1 MPATVTVDGVTYK
14 VTAIANNAFA
24 GNKKITKVTIGKYVK
39 TIGKKA
45 FQGCSALK
53 NMVVK
58 TNNLKTVGKNALK
71 GTNKKLFIK
80 VPSKKLKNYKK
91 YFKGKG
97 NKKVKVKK

>member
-1 MPATVTVDGVTYK
+1 
-14 VTAIANNAFA
+14 
-24 GNKKITKVTIGKYVK
+24 
-39 TIGKKA
+39 
-45 FQGCSALK
+45 
-53 NMVVK
+53 MVVK